1 MQVNQDHVCLRDGS
15 HLGVCTKINIWTP
28 LAGPERSPGQMLIVI
43 TLEKL
48 SEWSKQRRIYNINTR
63 RLRRKTRIRNH
74 LLKCCPFFVNEE
86 HLHRKVPLVFG
97 SGVEFIARALLPG
110 IPMCQCVKYTA
121 VQTAARP
128 RHKCRSPFALIFR
141 HF

>member
-15 HLGVCTKINIWTP
+15 HLGVCAKINIWTP

-86 HLHRKVPLVFG
+86 HLHRKG
-97 SGVEFIARALLPG
+97 STCVWLRCGIHCESSSPG
-110 IPMCQCVKYTA
+110 NSNVSMCQVYSSSNSGKTSA
-121 VQTAARP
+121 QVSQ
-128 RHKCRSPFALIFR
+128 PFCPDI
-141 HF
+141 